1 MSEDDGSCYFMHFL
15 VLTLV
20 WLLFAKVLSYSASWK
35 LLLVSP
41 WLERSVA
48 STRVRVAAPPTTT
61 ITSTCCTPPLA
72 QITVGTFSSFDLL
85 IILTCCIGRVW

>member
-1 MSEDDGSCYFMHFL
+1 MHFL

-41 WLERSVA
+41 WLERRVA

-61 ITSTCCTPPLA
+61 ITSTSCAPPLA